1 MTPVDILTGL
11 VNSTMPELNLEPT
24 PDFIGRISI
33 AEVLVFVIIL
43 AAAYIIGRIVA
54 AFLKKKYSHQM
65 KKQRLNL
72 MLMLVRIGIFMVGF
86 FIAAPAVFE
95 ISMFF
100 LGLIIAGIIL
110 AIAFSSAKILTDF
123 VAGIALFYDH
133 PIRIGDYVEVGPNAG
148 TIEEIRLLSTVL
160 RTDNGV
166 YIRVPNDEIYTKDV
180 NNFYEN
186 AARRYDYDVGIRYED
201 DVEKTIQVLQGL
213 FEGYTHVLKNPPPEV
228 FVSLFDSSSVQVK
241 FRLWLPS
248 KWVNTIDGASFKTN
262 VLMDVKKVLEENG
275 IQIAFPQQVVWFGDE
290 TLRQGFDRGHL

>member
-1 MTPVDILTGL
+1 MTPVDILTGI
-11 VNSTMPELNLEPT
+11 VNRTMPELNFEPE

-33 AEVLVFVIIL
+33 AEVLIFFIIL
-43 AAAYIIGRIVA
+43 AVAFILGKIVA
-54 AFLKKKYSHQM
+54 IYLKKRYSHQM
-65 KKQRLNL
+65 KKERLNL
-72 MLMLVRIGIFMVGF
+72 LTLLARVAIFLIGF

-95 ISMFF
+95 TSMFF
-100 LGLIIAGIIL
+100 VGLIIAGIIV

-133 PIRIGDYVEVGPNAG
+133 PIRIGDFVEIG
-148 TIEEIRLLSTVL
+148 TRSGTVEEIRLLSTVL

-166 YIRVPNDEIYTKDV
+166 YVRVPNDEIYTTDV
-180 NNFYEN
+180 YNYYAN

-201 DVEKTIQVLQGL
+201 DVEKAVEILEKL
-213 FEGYTHVLKNPPPEV
+213 FDGYTHILKNPPPEV
-228 FVSLFDSSSVQVK
+228 FVSSFDSKSVQIK

-248 KWVNTIDGASFKTN
+248 TWINTIDGASFKTSI
-262 VLMDVKKVLEENG
+262 LQEVKKTLETNG